1 MDAEDGEQLRITFE
15 DYRKISN
22 VLILHM
28 REFEEKNKGYHF
40 TDLTPIYDKCLM
52 MNPMTNNIFLTY
64 GLSIMNLMFQLSQ
77 VQWLPPYRNHLN
89 FSVKHLHKSSD
100 NEEGALKKKE
110 LVDWYITQI
119 EDEIEGEQEM
129 IAKMNIAEKVIE
141 RLVKVVGHLTC
152 YDLYMNAQFRSKR
165 SGVALN
171 EINSR

>member
-1 MDAEDGEQLRITFE
+1 M
-15 DYRKISN
+15 
-22 VLILHM
+22 
-28 REFEEKNKGYHF
+28 
-40 TDLTPIYDKCLM
+40 TD
-52 MNPMTNNIFLTY
+52 NIFSIF

-77 VQWLPPYRNHLN
+77 VQWLPPYRDHLN
-89 FSVKHLHKSSD
+89 FRVKNLPKSSD

-165 SGVALN
+165 SEVALN